1 MREMR
6 KSMGIKIEV
15 TQPDGTTEVHDGN
28 DDQDAPNTGADEPA
42 EEHRADADPAPDAE
56 AAPNEEPDPAAADE
70 VTVSIGDEAPPPDE
84 TERAPEWV
92 RDLRRQHRELQKKVR
107 EYEAREQ
114 QAAPAGPKQVGPK
127 PRLEDHDY
135 DTDKYETAL
144 DAWHRTKVEA
154 EKAASEAQARA
165 DAEARA
171 WQAKLDS
178 YDKDKAELKVR
189 DYDDA
194 EFTVQQALNV
204 TQQGVVLQGAE
215 NPALVV
221 YALGKNPKK
230 VKELAAITD
239 PVKFAF
245 AVAKLEAQLKVT
257 PRTKPPAPERATPVG
272 TAPVSG
278 TADSTLERLREEAA
292 RTGDMTKVIRY
303 KQQLKAKAR

>member
-1 MREMR
+1 
-6 KSMGIKIEV
+6 MGIKIEV
-15 TQPDGTTEVHDGN
+15 TQPDGTTEVHDGD
-28 DDQDAPNTGADEPA
+28 DDQDAPDTGADEPA
-42 EEHRADADPAPDAE
+42 EDPRTDADPEPEAE
-56 AAPNEEPDPAAADE
+56 AAPKAEPDPPVADE
-70 VTVSIGDEAPPPDE
+70 VTVSIGDEAPPEEEDLAPAAFARMRIE
-84 TERAPEWV
+84 T
-92 RDLRRQHRELQKKVR
+92 RELRKKIR

-154 EKAASEAQARA
+154 ERSASEAQARA

-171 WQAKLDS
+171 WQAKLDG
-178 YDKDKAELKVR
+178 YGKAKAELKVR
-189 DYDDA
+189 DYEDA
-194 EFTVQQALNV
+194 EHAVQQALNV

-230 VKELAAITD
+230 AKELASITD

-245 AVAKLEAQLKVT
+245 AVAKLEAQLKVI
-257 PRTKPPAPERATPVG
+257 PRTKPPAPERGTPVG

-292 RTGDMTKVIRY
+292 KTGDMTKVIRY